1 MSSRSFASRLALA
14 ARGALLAALLFP
26 SAALA
31 QTKLLRFPAI
41 NGDRVAFTYAGD
53 IWTAPATGGTA
64 TRITAHPGMEVFPRF
79 SPDGRWI
86 AFTGQYDGDE
96 QVYVVPATGGEP
108 KQLTWY
114 PARGPLTPR
123 WGWDNQVYGWTPD
136 GKSVVFRSGR
146 DGWTLST
153 TKLYTVPVTGGPA
166 EALPM
171 PESGAGDFS
180 ADGSEIVYSP
190 IFRDFRPEKR
200 YAGGMAND
208 LFLYD
213 TRTNDAKRIVDD
225 PRSDRDPMF
234 IGGTVYFN
242 SDRSGTFNLYGYDVA
257 TGKTTPV
264 TTGTTWDVRWPS
276 SDHQGRIVYEL
287 NGELQVLDVKSG
299 KSTPIAITVPDD
311 GLWKRPSRVSAAG
324 QIEDYDL
331 SPKGERALFTARG
344 DIFTAPIEKG
354 PTRNLTHSSGAHDK
368 WAAWSPDGTKIAFIS
383 DRSGEEELY
392 VTAQDGSGAPE
403 ELTRGGK
410 AMRYGPAWAPDG
422 KRIALSDKDG
432 KVYVYTFDDK
442 KLTQIAAAAR
452 GGIRDYAWSP
462 RGNFLAWSA
471 NSPNN
476 NSALYVWSARDNQVR
491 KVTDD
496 LWNSYNPA
504 WDPDGNYLFYLSD
517 RDYAPLIS
525 GAEFNYATN
534 RTTDIY
540 ALALRKDV
548 KNPFPQESDEVT
560 PAPADGAAAPAATPA
575 PAANGKSPAAKPAA
589 AAAAPAPAD
598 LAIDFDGLG
607 ARVVKVP
614 VEGDNYFGLSAKKGF
629 LLYGIG
635 SGFYYGRDGD
645 KPTALKIFSMKDRKA
660 TTLVDDMNGY
670 ALSADG
676 AKVLVRGGG
685 GFNLYD
691 ATPTGTSSKKAVSTA
706 GLVVDRVPTE
716 EWAQIFHEVWRRYR
730 DWFYVE
736 NMHGFD
742 WEAIGKRYEAWLPS
756 IAHRSDLNYLISEMV
771 SELTIQHA
779 YVEGG
784 DFEIPRRTPVA
795 LPGARFALDRE
806 IGRYRITKIF
816 AGQNEEAQYRSP
828 LTEVGVHV
836 SAGDFLLAIDG
847 VELRPDEDPYRL
859 LRGKADRP
867 VTLTV
872 NARPVLEGART
883 VTFNPRTSESDLVYL
898 DMVLANRK
906 RVSDLSGGR
915 IGYLHVPD
923 MGAQGIKEFIKWYY
937 GQLDKEGLIVDVRA
951 NGGGNVSRMLIE
963 RLRRKLLGVNY
974 GRGNKEGNPYPD
986 GVFLGPMAAVLD
998 ERSSSDG
1005 DIFPYMFR
1013 EAGLGPLIGRRSW
1026 GGVVGINNTGPLVD
1040 GGTIFVPLSGLASA
1054 KGQWV
1059 IEGHGVDPDIDVEN
1073 DPKDVLAGHDP
1084 QLERAVAEVM
1094 KQLQGRTVK
1103 LPPMPPAPVKV
1114 PKP

>member
-1 MSSRSFASRLALA
+1 
-14 ARGALLAALLFP
+14 
-26 SAALA
+26 
-31 QTKLLRFPAI
+31 
-41 NGDRVAFTYAGD
+41 
-53 IWTAPATGGTA
+53 
-64 TRITAHPGMEVFPRF
+64 
-79 SPDGRWI
+79 
-86 AFTGQYDGDE
+86 
-96 QVYVVPATGGEP
+96 
-108 KQLTWY
+108 
-114 PARGPLTPR
+114 
-123 WGWDNQVYGWTPD
+123 
-136 GKSVVFRSGR
+136 
-146 DGWTLST
+146 
-153 TKLYTVPVTGGPA
+153 
-166 EALPM
+166 
-171 PESGAGDFS
+171 
-180 ADGSEIVYSP
+180 
-190 IFRDFRPEKR
+190 
-200 YAGGMAND
+200 
-208 LFLYD
+208 
-213 TRTNDAKRIVDD
+213 
-225 PRSDRDPMF
+225 
-234 IGGTVYFN
+234 
-242 SDRSGTFNLYGYDVA
+242 
-257 TGKTTPV
+257 
-264 TTGTTWDVRWPS
+264 
-276 SDHQGRIVYEL
+276 
-287 NGELQVLDVKSG
+287 
-299 KSTPIAITVPDD
+299 
-311 GLWKRPSRVSAAG
+311 
-324 QIEDYDL
+324 
-331 SPKGERALFTARG
+331 
-344 DIFTAPIEKG
+344 
-354 PTRNLTHSSGAHDK
+354 
-368 WAAWSPDGTKIAFIS
+368 
-383 DRSGEEELY
+383 
-392 VTAQDGSGAPE
+392 
-403 ELTRGGK
+403 
-410 AMRYGPAWAPDG
+410 
-422 KRIALSDKDG
+422 
-432 KVYVYTFDDK
+432 
-442 KLTQIAAAAR
+442 
-452 GGIRDYAWSP
+452 
-462 RGNFLAWSA
+462 
-471 NSPNN
+471 
-476 NSALYVWSARDNQVR
+476 
-491 KVTDD
+491 
-496 LWNSYNPA
+496 
-504 WDPDGNYLFYLSD
+504 
-517 RDYAPLIS
+517 
-525 GAEFNYATN
+525 
-534 RTTDIY
+534 
-540 ALALRKDV
+540 
-548 KNPFPQESDEVT
+548 
-560 PAPADGAAAPAATPA
+560 
-575 PAANGKSPAAKPAA
+575 
-589 AAAAPAPAD
+589 
-598 LAIDFDGLG
+598 
-607 ARVVKVP
+607 
-614 VEGDNYFGLSAKKGF
+614 
-629 LLYGIG
+629 
-635 SGFYYGRDGD
+635 
-645 KPTALKIFSMKDRKA
+645 
-660 TTLVDDMNGY
+660 
-670 ALSADG
+670 
-676 AKVLVRGGG
+676 
-685 GFNLYD
+685 
-691 ATPTGTSSKKAVSTA
+691 
-706 GLVVDRVPTE
+706 
-716 EWAQIFHEVWRRYR
+716 VWRRYR